1 MHENTVVLN
10 GEVVFEGREAFFS
23 SRGGSVFCIIGISLG
38 HWWLKINSPAAD
50 RGQSLV
56 NSMTYD
62 IHIVCIYIYI
72 WIKSMGSPMIFL
84 PYLPWIWCQ
93 SCNPMRD
100 VALDTKDPK
109 NSDYT
114 MESGGKRNL
123 DKANIK
129 HDPKGKLIGTVD
141 NGNHR
146 LLGQARYARVCWGFS
161 RSTIIHFP
169 RLSPCTIKIEPMVRF
184 QGRVTIHPYD
194 SSYIPSTFCQMVL
207 NLILLNRFESMFARL
222 SLGAAYI
229 YRCQTRCM
237 HHYDLYAW

>member
-1 MHENTVVLN
+1 MVKL
-10 GEVVFEGREAFFS
+10 FL
-23 SRGGSVFCIIGISLG
+23 RGGRHFLVAGEGVCFQSSVFLWAIDDLKSTVQRQIEVKASWIPWHMIYSTHSL
-38 HWWLKINSPAAD
+38 
-50 RGQSLV
+50 
-56 NSMTYD
+56 
-62 IHIVCIYIYI
+62 CIYI

-161 RSTIIHFP
+161 RSMIIHFP

-184 QGRVTIHPYD
+184 QGRVTIHPYA

-229 YRCQTRCM
+229 YWCQTRCM